1 MESLYM
7 NIYIYIY
14 EWNMVKFTTSNYLV
28 GGLEHEFYDL
38 PNSWDDDPI

>member
-7 NIYIYIY
+7 NIYEY
-14 EWNMVKFTTSNYLV
+14 EWNMVNFTTCNYLV
-28 GGLEHEFYDL
+28 GGLEHEFYYF

>member
-7 NIYIYIY
+7 NIYEY
-14 EWNMVKFTTSNYLV
+14 EWNMVNVTTCNYLV
-28 GGLEHEFYDL
+28 GGLEHEFYYF